1 VLVLVILL
9 IVTNLAT
16 LGVLA
21 RFLLRPA
28 DQPGP
33 DPALTPPLSATLRPS
48 SSASGIRRLITVEVL
63 NPIELAGT
71 RGRLAGI
78 AGSLAPGLTRRL
90 VHDQVLKSLRRQL
103 AEERVVA
110 DVRLLV
116 VRPEDA
122 ADPDV
127 GRAAVRVAR
136 EVERPTHDLRP
147 PSDSAHSV
155 GDPSPELDGD

>member
-16 LGVLA
+16 LGVFA
-21 RFLLRPA
+21 WFLLRPA
-28 DQPGP
+28 DRPSP
-33 DPALTPPLSATLRPS
+33 EPAPARPLSASLRPS

-63 NPIELAGT
+63 NPIELAAT

-90 VHDQVLKSLRRQL
+90 VHDQVLKTLRRQL

-122 ADPDV
+122 DPEV
-127 GRAAVRVAR
+127 RRATVRVER
-136 EVERPTHDLRP
+136 EVEKPTDDLRR
-147 PSDSAHSV
+147 PSDSAHAV